1 MDFIFL
7 QVVLQ
12 VCRELQRLSESQVLH
27 GWFSFPVN
35 SRTIRK
41 MQTLEILP
49 QLIPMLARPGIEGVL
64 RHPADSRDIA
74 IWSFCRTICEC
85 EAACWAAFLRYW
97 FDIHATYSQFM
108 CSYSRKFF
116 LHCWVAL
123 PPPFLSVC
131 SITMSWRRS
140 VSCCNSAC

>member
-64 RHPADSRDIA
+64 RHPADSRDGLQGY
-74 IWSFCRTICEC
+74 CNLE
-85 EAACWAAFLRYW
+85 FLQDHLRVRGRLLGCL
-97 FDIHATYSQFM
+97 SQV
-108 CSYSRKFF
+108 
-116 LHCWVAL
+116 LV
-123 PPPFLSVC
+123 
-131 SITMSWRRS
+131 
-140 VSCCNSAC
+140 